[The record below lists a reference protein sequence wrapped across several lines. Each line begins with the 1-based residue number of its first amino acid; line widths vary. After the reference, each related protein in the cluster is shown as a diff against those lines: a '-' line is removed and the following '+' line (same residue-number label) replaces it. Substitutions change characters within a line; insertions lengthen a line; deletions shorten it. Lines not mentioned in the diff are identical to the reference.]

1 MFGRLKEHFEE
12 TFSSFEVHNYRLYFA
27 GQGISL
33 AGTWMQTIA
42 QTWLVL
48 ELTHSGTALGLLVAA
63 QFLPIL
69 LLGPV
74 GGVVADR
81 FPKRKLLYITQSSA
95 MMLALVLGVLVL
107 LNAVQVWMVFVLAA
121 LLGLVTVFD
130 NPARQTFVVEMV
142 GLDRLTN
149 AVTLNGIAINGA
161 RIIGPSIAAMLIA
174 SVGMVYCFFLNA
186 ASYVVV
192 LLCLAL
198 MDQRKLHPAKRTSQ
212 MKGQLREG
220 IRYIWNNL
228 ELRSTILM
236 LVIIGTFTYE
246 FQVVL
251 PVLASRTFH
260 GNAGTYALFT
270 SAMSVGSVIGGVLAA
285 GRLKAGRKAVMR
297 AAAAFGLL
305 MLVSA
310 LAPGVW
316 LASLLLVG
324 VGLGSIIFSSL
335 ANSTL
340 QFATSPEMRGRVMSF
355 WAVAFLGTTPIG
367 GPIIGWISDHASPR
381 AGLAVGG
388 LAALVAAGYGWWAQR
403 QTRPIQA
410 TEFAAR
416 VEREG

>member
-1 MFGRLKEHFEE
+1 MFGKIKAYFNE

-69 LLGPV
+69 VLGPL

-95 MMLALVLGVLVL
+95 MVLALVLGALVL
-107 LNAVQVWMVFVLAA
+107 FHVVQVWMVFVLAA

-142 GLDRLTN
+142 GMDRLTN
-149 AVTLNGIAINGA
+149 AVTLNGIAINSA
-161 RIIGPSIAAMLIA
+161 RIIGPSIAAVLIA

-192 LLCLAL
+192 LTCLAL
-198 MDQRKLHPAKRTSQ
+198 MDRRKLHPAKRTEQ
-212 MKGQLREG
+212 MKGQLSEG
-220 IRYIWNNL
+220 FKYIWNNP

-260 GNAGTYALFT
+260 GNASTYALFT
-270 SAMSVGSVIGGVLAA
+270 SAMSVGSVVGGVLVA
-285 GRLKAGRKAVMR
+285 GKLKAGQRAVMR
-297 AAAAFGLL
+297 AAAAFGVF
-305 MLVSA
+305 MLVSS

-316 LASLLLVG
+316 FAAALMVG

-367 GPIIGWISDHASPR
+367 GPIIGWISDHESPR
-381 AGLAVGG
+381 VGLAVGG
-388 LAALVAAGYGWWAQR
+388 LAAIVAALYGWWAMKS
-403 QTRPIQA
+403 PVGPSGA
-410 TEFAAR
+410 AAR
-416 VEREG
+416 AAQQ